1 MPYNIYNDI
10 TVAEKGNQ
18 LLEKERKD
26 YFKKYFKER
35 RKTIK
40 RLTIEMP
47 NEVKEKL
54 YLITE
59 KEGITITQW
68 IVKQIENY
76 KI

>member
-10 TVAEKGNQ
+10 TVAEKGKQ
-18 LLEKERKD
+18 LLENERKD

-35 RKTIK
+35 RKRIK

-59 KEGITITQW
+59 
-68 IVKQIENY
+68 NY
-76 KI
+76 KL

>member
-18 LLEKERKD
+18 LLENERN
-26 YFKKYFKER
+26 FKER